1 MVIICVLGSY
11 VDGFYGYSQAKPPR
25 CSTKTNFEHLEMIY
39 SNSVDRSEK
48 QLAIKPCENCTTLK
62 NQVKYLLKTCAKFTR
77 GKPNL
82 EVVLGSQNC
91 IFGKAGL
98 GYTPIHE
105 KKAKKF
111 FSFFSKSEPN
121 VISLISCNY
130 CMKKGHVLKN
140 CYARKYDVPKGFM
153 KWIPKGSRK
162 A

>member
-1 MVIICVLGSY
+1 MKNLLKGLNSRLENRVSQLESET
-11 VDGFYGYSQAKPPR
+11 VDL
-25 CSTKTNFEHLEMIY
+25 KTIFEHLEMIY
-39 SNSVDRSEK
+39 SNSVDCYEK
-48 QLAIKPCENCTTLK
+48 QLVIKPCENCTTLK

-77 GKPNL
+77 GKGNL

-91 IFGKAGL
+91 VFGKAGL

-121 VISLISCNY
+121 AMPFISCNY
-130 CMKKGHVLKN
+130 CMKKGHILKN
-140 CYARKYDVPKGFM
+140 CHVRKYDVPKGIM